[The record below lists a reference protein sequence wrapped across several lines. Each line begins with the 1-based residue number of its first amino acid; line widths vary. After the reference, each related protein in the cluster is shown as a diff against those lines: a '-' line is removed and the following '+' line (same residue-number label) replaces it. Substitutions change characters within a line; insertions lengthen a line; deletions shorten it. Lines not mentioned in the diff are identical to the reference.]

1 MAICCIVSIYTS
13 KVSLQALAVILLSTL
28 EDVGVRGMKHEIT
41 MGNICS
47 SNNNNK
53 VLYFK
58 LMQHMI

>member
-1 MAICCIVSIYTS
+1 MQV
-13 KVSLQALAVILLSTL
+13 LAVVVLTSL

-53 VLYFK
+53 VLYSDKIYLEADLSFSGRF
-58 LMQHMI
+58 

>member
-1 MAICCIVSIYTS
+1 MYTS

-58 LMQHMI
+58 LMQYMI